1 MRAPA
6 FLPRF
11 IRRLSSAAALPTEL
25 SLTRLGGEDAGTAV
39 LTLRRASA
47 RNALGAVLL
56 GELEAALAEL
66 RGGGGGGGG
75 GGARALVLCSDVP
88 GVFCAGADLKERSGM
103 SQAQARAFV
112 ARLRGAFSALA
123 ALPLPTIAAIEG
135 AALGGGLEL
144 ALACDFRVAGG
155 GAALGLPE
163 TGLAII
169 PGAGGTQRL
178 PRLIGPARAKELI
191 FTGRRVA
198 AEEALALGL
207 VCRAVAP
214 GGALAAAVALARATL
229 AGGPVAQRAAKE
241 AIDGGLGVDLASG
254 LALEAGCYAQVM
266 PTQDRLEG
274 LLAFREKR
282 KPRYTGE

>member
-56 GELEAALAEL
+56 SELEAALAEL
-66 RGGGGGGGG
+66 RGGGG

-88 GVFCAGADLKERSGM
+88 GVFCAGADLKERGGM
-103 SQAQARAFV
+103 SPAQAGAFV
-112 ARLRGAFSALA
+112 RRLRAAFSALA

-241 AIDGGLGVDLASG
+241 AVDGGLGVDLASG